1 MLCQFKLIPGRLLTQ
16 KDLSYILTPN
26 ELLTYLNRF
35 TDLPRLKVSLPI
47 NLQRHS
53 VINNPQGVSQ
63 TVSRI
68 RQLVEQGEW
77 VALSLMNQ
85 HRNVDDLHLPQGGG
99 LQQRINKVV
108 NPSVTRSRPK
118 IQPTLLHSSSN
129 ATSIRSISKKKNDNK
144 IVIEF
149 AGQWPNNAASISIS
163 KLKSIN
169 EKTLKPKKDSKN
181 IHRSAVEFTNLDD
194 RDRALYLTIPSMNS
208 AKEINLLLS
217 DILPPVAKET
227 EMAEWDNVLVPVIPF
242 KAKNSEFIHQEASLY
257 SSGYIYIVWN
267 NKIWREL
274 KITNDYQ
281 FMDVD
286 LTSKHKV
293 DDNEKIANRYVDI
306 ALTHPEYGCYFSDEA
321 FEVKQNGKMVFSG
334 DLDVYGQARVFD
346 LSEEKVIV
354 ELPQTPGH
362 YSIELDTIES
372 LFGSNKSE
380 IRSVSGHALPHI
392 WLPYKIA
399 GQPQTL
405 YAYHSLSQM
414 TDNQLSELAS
424 NPESMAQL
432 IEGMDNYTESQQL
445 INDGVSIIALQP
457 TLSDQTLPS
466 AIEKQNE
473 QGIATLLI
481 SSPQN
486 EIIFAYCHH
495 SIVDEPDD
503 YFELCN
509 TEHEWSQ
516 KVYLA
521 QPPVLD
527 DGYQS
532 IRFTGWPS
540 EVETVTLK
548 RVNKGNEY
556 HPEQPPIIIYQD
568 IAIKELV

>member
-1 MLCQFKLIPGRLLTQ
+1 M
-16 KDLSYILTPN
+16 
-26 ELLTYLNRF
+26 
-35 TDLPRLKVSLPI
+35 
-47 NLQRHS
+47 
-53 VINNPQGVSQ
+53 
-63 TVSRI
+63 
-68 RQLVEQGEW
+68 
-77 VALSLMNQ
+77 
-85 HRNVDDLHLPQGGG
+85 
-99 LQQRINKVV
+99 
-108 NPSVTRSRPK
+108 
-118 IQPTLLHSSSN
+118 
-129 ATSIRSISKKKNDNK
+129 KN
-144 IVIEF
+144 
-149 AGQWPNNAASISIS
+149 
-163 KLKSIN
+163 IN

-181 IHRSAVEFTNLDD
+181 AHRSLVEFTYLDD
-194 RDRALYLTIPSMNS
+194 IDRSLYLTLPSMNS

-217 DILPPVAKET
+217 ESLSPVTKET
-227 EMAEWDNVLVPVIPF
+227 EMAEWDNVLVPVVPF
-242 KAKNSEFIHQEASLY
+242 KAKNSEFLHQEASLY

-281 FMDVD
+281 FMDID
-286 LTSKHKV
+286 LTSKNKV
-293 DDNEKIANRYVDI
+293 DDNDKIANRYVDI

-334 DLDVYGQARVFD
+334 ELDVYGQARVFD

-354 ELPQTPGH
+354 ELPQTQGH

-414 TDNQLSELAS
+414 TDDQLSELAS

-466 AIEKQNE
+466 SIEKQNE

-503 YFELCN
+503 YFELFN